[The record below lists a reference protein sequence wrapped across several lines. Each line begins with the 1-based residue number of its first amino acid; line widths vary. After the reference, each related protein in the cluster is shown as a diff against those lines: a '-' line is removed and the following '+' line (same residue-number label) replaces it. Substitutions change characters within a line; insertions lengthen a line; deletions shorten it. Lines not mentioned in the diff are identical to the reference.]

1 MTYVL
6 HIADTAYSSWSL
18 RGWLALRAFGLPF
31 EHRLHRL
38 YEPDMDAFRAAHP
51 PARTVPALGWREG
64 GEEVLVWDSLALV
77 ETLAERH
84 PDAGHWPRAAGARA
98 AARALA
104 AEMHAG
110 FRDLRVAAPM
120 NLHRRGRPAQAPLTE
135 GVCADL
141 ARLEALW
148 DWARGHWGA
157 GGPYLFGAAFTAADA
172 FFAPV
177 AWRITGYALP
187 VGPAARAYAEALQ
200 AHPAAAAWAAMA
212 TADPRRI
219 DRYER
224 I

>member
-1 MTYVL
+1 MNYVL
-6 HIADTAYSSWSL
+6 HVADTAYSSWSL
-18 RGWLALRAFGLPF
+18 RGWLALHAFGLPF

-38 YEPDMDAFRAAHP
+38 YEPDMDAFRAAHE

-64 GEEVLVWDSLALV
+64 GEDVFVWDSLAIV

-84 PDAGHWPRAAGARA
+84 RDAGHWPEPPAARA

-104 AEMHAG
+104 AEMHSG

-120 NLHRRGRPAQAPLTE
+120 NTHRRDRPAQTPPSD
-135 GVCADL
+135 GVRADL

-148 DWARGHWGA
+148 GWARGRWGA

-177 AWRITGYALP
+177 AYRVTGYALP
-187 VGPAARAYAEALQ
+187 VAGPARAYAEALQ
-200 AHPAAAAWAAMA
+200 AHPSVAAWAEMA
-212 TADPRRI
+212 DADARRI